1 MPESNNGINGMAK
14 QIAVGIVIAA
24 TAGAWA
30 FAATRAASSDVV
42 KVEVESKARDS
53 VISEDIKEFKE
64 DFHREEIAQA
74 VFRAEVRESLN
85 NWEDRFDTIAPPR

>member
-1 MPESNNGINGMAK
+1 MPETNGGINGMAK

-42 KVEVESKARDS
+42 KVEVESKA
-53 VISEDIKEFKE
+53 
-64 DFHREEIAQA
+64 
-74 VFRAEVRESLN
+74 
-85 NWEDRFDTIAPPR
+85 PP

>member
-30 FAATRAASSDVV
+30 IAATRAASSDVI
-42 KVEVESKARDS
+42 KVEVESKARDQ
-53 VISEDIKEFKE
+53 IITDEIKEFKG
-64 DFHREEIAQA
+64 DFHREEIKQA
-74 VFRAEVRESLN
+74 VFRAEVRESLR